1 MQVGV
6 TNPLSDTSRIYNP
19 NKNISD
25 RDSDLKFISDWVP
38 ELQGYS
44 LPEILAGA
52 HIGNKCEYPPPI
64 LDWTQTRK
72 VNGKR
77 ISDLRKTCEAV
88 TTSKIGK
95 RI

>member
-1 MQVGV
+1 MQTGV

-52 HIGNKCEYPPPI
+52 HIGNVRVSPTHFG
-64 LDWTQTRK
+64 LDT
-72 VNGKR
+72 NEESKR
-77 ISDLRKTCEAV
+77 QEDF
-88 TTSKIGK
+88 
-95 RI
+95 